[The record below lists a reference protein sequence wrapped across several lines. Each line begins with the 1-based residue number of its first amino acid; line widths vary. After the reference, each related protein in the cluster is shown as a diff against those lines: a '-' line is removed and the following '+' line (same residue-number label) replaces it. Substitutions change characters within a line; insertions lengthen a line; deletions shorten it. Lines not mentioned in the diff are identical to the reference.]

1 MNRSC
6 ALTATLL
13 LAAATPASAQSVED
27 WLTGVEV
34 ASTDFYVEWPFE
46 ERDGLLVVSLAV
58 AGAEHDFVFDTGAMV
73 MLRPALVSRLETV
86 EHQSMDMAD
95 FLGRGEPIEIHRAP
109 RLQLGG
115 IEVRHAVVAAHDFSA
130 TTAARCLFEPYSG
143 IVGPNLFRGAAY
155 QLDYEAGVLRITDQ
169 PERLPGLDG
178 AVVVEAELMA
188 QGTPALPTYLGD
200 RYIGTHKV
208 DTGYSGH
215 LASGR
220 EALPLKRLDGRRRS
234 DAVQAASLFGTA
246 SGTVRGHH
254 GVAPELAFGSPT
266 GARLAD
272 VPLDIVPG
280 SSNVLGN
287 QLLRRFRVT
296 VRGDEVLLE
305 PTGAPPPP
313 TPEGLGLSFT
323 RTDEGLVVQA
333 VVRRGRGRAAGLRA
347 GDLLLEVDGVPAR
360 AGADAPCSSAQAAVA
375 ALTAAV
381 PGQEVELTIRR
392 GDKVR
397 SMVLR

>member
-6 ALTATLL
+6 ALAAVLL
-13 LAAATPASAQSVED
+13 SAAATPASAQSVED
-27 WLTGVEV
+27 WLRAVEV
-34 ASTDFYVEWPFE
+34 VSTDFYVEWPFE
-46 ERDGLLVVSLAV
+46 ERDGLLVVALPIG
-58 AGAEHDFVFDTGAMV
+58 GADHDFVFDTGAMV
-73 MLRPALVSRLETV
+73 MLRPALVSQLETV
-86 EHQSMDMAD
+86 EHQSMAMTD
-95 FLGRGEPIEIHRAP
+95 FLGRGEPIEVHRAR
-109 RLQLGG
+109 RLELGG
-115 IEVRHAVVAAHDFSA
+115 IEVHHAVVAAHDFSA
-130 TTAARCLFEPYSG
+130 TTAARCLFEPYGG
-143 IVGPNLFRGAAY
+143 ILGPNLFRGATY

-169 PERLPGLDG
+169 PERLPGLDE
-178 AVVVEAELMA
+178 AVAVEAELMA
-188 QGTPALPTYLGD
+188 QGTPALPTFLGD

-220 EALPLKRLDGRRRS
+220 DALPLKRLEGRRRS
-234 DAVQAASLFGTA
+234 DAVHASSLFGTA

-280 SSNVLGN
+280 SSSVLGN

-305 PTGAPPPP
+305 PTGAPP
-313 TPEGLGLSFT
+313 TTEEGLGLSFT
-323 RTDEGLVVQA
+323 RVDEGLVVQA

-347 GDLLLEVDGVPAR
+347 GDLLLEVDGVPVR
-360 AGADAPCSSAQAAVA
+360 AGADAPCSSAQAAVG
-375 ALTAAV
+375 ALTGAV
-381 PGQEVELTIRR
+381 PGQEVELTVRR

-397 SMVLR
+397 RLVLR